1 MKGWKLGRNQ
11 QIKEEKKKKIEG
23 NIREE
28 ITKIEGRRDERTE
41 KRTTKNER
49 ENKKKKKRVKEEGEK
64 GLK

>member
-1 MKGWKLGRNQ
+1 MEIREKLVDKRR
-11 QIKEEKKKKIEG
+11 KEEENRGKY
-23 NIREE
+23 NWEE

-64 GLK
+64 GLKW

>member
-1 MKGWKLGRNQ
+1 MEIREKLVDKRR
-11 QIKEEKKKKIEG
+11 KEEEIGG

-64 GLK
+64 GLKL